1 MNNTTSNSMNLHLQ
15 KSDIRI
21 SVKVPMDMR
30 NLIKKVSEQKK
41 MTDSAYIKYA
51 INNQLQRDLTE

>member
-15 KSDIRI
+15 KSDVRI
-21 SVKVPMDMR
+21 SIKVPIEMR
-30 NLIKKVSEQKK
+30 NLVKKVSDEKK